1 MKRYFRKG
9 VGEGCSGSVTPE
21 CDLKE
26 ERRESAG
33 TTGRAGG
40 RPLGP
45 QHAGEDKAATAH
57 RARAT
62 SRGAAETVADDTGP
76 SA

>member
-1 MKRYFRKG
+1 MRHYFRKG

-33 TTGRAGG
+33 TTGRAGR